1 MFRLLL
7 YHQVHLL
14 ISLVLHQ
21 ERTILT
27 RLQRTNTTIM
37 PVVTSQHRNRNGL
50 LLRLHILEVGITPT
64 LHQEMLHTKINVIL
78 GSETEEELPGNP
90 REGTEDHEDGHVVGP
105 VIATEKG
112 IDEIEIVVLT
122 KKGIVVL
129 TKKGIVVLTKKGN
142 VVSIKI
148 VNVIVDAMIEETE
161 IGTGKETGK
170 ESGQRVDRQ
179 EEIAD
184 HPVVVTVINTKR
196 VNEKSGRGARA
207 RNPIKVSRKR

>member
-1 MFRLLL
+1 
-7 YHQVHLL
+7 
-14 ISLVLHQ
+14 
-21 ERTILT
+21 
-27 RLQRTNTTIM
+27 
-37 PVVTSQHRNRNGL
+37 
-50 LLRLHILEVGITPT
+50 VGITPT

-90 REGTEDHEDGHVVGP
+90 REGTEDEDGHVVGP

-112 IDEIEIVVLT
+112 IDEIE
-122 KKGIVVL
+122 IVVL

-170 ESGQRVDRQ
+170 ESGQRVDPQ

>member
-1 MFRLLL
+1 M
-7 YHQVHLL
+7 
-14 ISLVLHQ
+14 
-21 ERTILT
+21 
-27 RLQRTNTTIM
+27 
-37 PVVTSQHRNRNGL
+37 G
-50 LLRLHILEVGITPT
+50 
-64 LHQEMLHTKINVIL
+64 KINVIL

-90 REGTEDHEDGHVVGP
+90 REGTEDEDGHVVGP

-122 KKGIVVL
+122 KKGIVA
-129 TKKGIVVLTKKGN
+129 
-142 VVSIKI
+142 SIKI

-170 ESGQRVDRQ
+170 ESGQRVDPQ